1 MSDQKQAKQYQV
13 VFGDDVNKSG
23 VYSNVASVHV
33 NNNEVV
39 MDFGYI
45 MPGSQQP
52 QILVNSRVNM
62 THDTAKSF
70 ISMLQNAMLDF
81 QNKKNKADEA
91 NS

>member
-1 MSDQKQAKQYQV
+1 MADQNQQQSKQYQV
-13 VFGDDVNKSG
+13 VFNDDVNKSG

-39 MDFGYI
+39 MDFGYM
-45 MPGSQQP
+45 MPGSQTA

-62 THDTAKSF
+62 THETAKSF

-81 QNKKNKADEA
+81 QNKKNKSE
-91 NS
+91 